1 MMQKTLKQLL
11 VVALTLIMVSGVA
24 IESAPLAS
32 AAKIPESNTSC
43 QIKAYPKANS
53 RVQVYTNEQCSTAGR
68 NEYISPSDECYILKI
83 SLHYNSVYVS
93 YPTSRGR
100 KTRWVKASAFFNDA
114 TVLTGAPV
122 TMISPGKITTY
133 KKNSTSSGV
142 YGSLAKEDKL
152 YLLDTSGAMTSVAYP
167 ISGGWYKIGWVRNVD
182 LCTVSNGNY
191 KIRSMLSKNLCVDV
205 YNASTQN
212 GANVWIYND
221 NNESNAQNF
230 TLQQVKDGWY
240 VIKNMGSG
248 KVLDVA
254 GGNRAS
260 GTNVQQYTYNG
271 TDSQLWQLINTDYGN
286 VYYIKNKLGCYL
298 DVCNGEAKS
307 GVNLWVHSFNG
318 STAQRFTFTGA
329 GSVSAPSNNQAP
341 TNTSTNTIAP
351 SDRLYQIKQGEV
363 KLNNSTVLQAG
374 RRFTGTRSNE
384 QCKGY
389 AKNVYSLMFGV
400 LPPSTQRQPN
410 NYLLT
415 SSSSMRYMGTASSA
429 SDIKSL
435 LLQGRSGS
443 FLQMRRSHGGSH
455 SAILYS
461 ATNDSV
467 RFLEA
472 NTDGNNTIMLNEYT
486 WTQLAN
492 KNQKISLYY

>member
-53 RVQVYTNEQCSTAGR
+53 RVQVYTNEQCSTGGR

-83 SLHYNSVYVS
+83 SPQYNSVYVS

-133 KKNSTSSGV
+133 KKNSTRNGT

-167 ISGGWYKIGWVRNVD
+167 IRGGWYKIGWVRNVD
-182 LCTVSNGNY
+182 LRTVRDGNY
-191 KIRSMLSKNLCVDV
+191 KIRSMLNKNLCVDIC
-205 YNASTQN
+205 NASSQD
-212 GANVWIYND
+212 GANAQIYND

-230 TLQQVKDGWY
+230 TIQHVKDGWY
-240 VIKNMGSG
+240 VIKNIGSG
-248 KVLDVA
+248 KVLDVS
-254 GGNRAS
+254 GGSTAS
-260 GTNVQQYTYNG
+260 GTNVQQYAYNG
-271 TDSQLWQLINTDYGN
+271 TDAQLWQLINTDYGN

-298 DVCNGEAKS
+298 DVYNGDAKS
-307 GVNLWVHSFNG
+307 GTNLWAYSFNA

-329 GSVSAPSNNQAP
+329 GSVSSSTPAP
-341 TNTSTNTIAP
+341 TPANTIQVN
-351 SDRLYQIKQGEV
+351 DRLYRITQGQV
-363 KLNNSTVLQAG
+363 KLNNSTELRVGQTF
-374 RRFTGTRSNE
+374 RGTRANE

-389 AKNVYSLMFGV
+389 GKNVYYLMWGIV
-400 LPPSTQRQPN
+400 PSSTRAKPY
-410 NYLLT
+410 NYLLN
-415 SSSSMRYMGTASSA
+415 SSSMQYLGTAGSA
-429 SDIKSL
+429 SEVKDL
-435 LLQGRSGS
+435 LLRGRSGS

-461 ATNDSV
+461 ANNDSAT
-467 RFLEA
+467 FLEA
-472 NTDGNNTIMLNEYT
+472 NVDGRNTISLNTYSWST
-486 WTQLAN
+486 IAS